1 MFRLLIF
8 FLIYQ
13 KLFSAEV
20 DLESLAEKHYWKK
33 LLHFENGKSLI
44 VNKNFFLSKTGNLKD
59 ELIATIKIF
68 NSNQEKTCQ
77 FPARYKWLS
86 QFLTFKYNLSKC
98 EEFQEFISN
107 NFKSISLVFASSRF
121 DNPATLF
128 GHIFFKLHSEKIDL
142 AFNYSAK
149 TPDNENNLLYIFN
162 GWTGKY
168 LGYFQ
173 VLPYSLKETEYKN
186 IEYRNLIEYKLN
198 LSADEVKLL
207 IYHIFE
213 IKNLSE
219 KYYFPNR
226 NCASELLKVLELAF
240 YKNRNLK
247 INNFIFPIDIIHILQ
262 QQKIISDIQIS
273 FSLMKDFFNL
283 YNQLNQNEKKILD
296 NILQEH
302 KFVFDELNKLQ
313 NKKSKKKVV
322 LTGILYYKILGF
334 SNKLKQRDNFT
345 YIKLVQLF
353 TKFNLSMPNTTK
365 KINFQPLNYRKSSFG
380 IGVDKYFYFK
390 YRFLYRNRND
400 LIDEIFQN
408 GSMEFL
414 NFKITLQNEKV
425 LLEKFILL
433 NIEAFPKS
441 NKFFRQTGK
450 KMEIGFKR
458 FLNQDY
464 FYTDIG
470 LGYNTNLNK
479 IGFLN
484 FIYGGIYFNNILQ
497 LKIGFHSEI
506 YYKTF
511 QKIFNLQFEL
521 EEFQNSFI
529 DIFRAEYLIKIG
541 NSNIKFYWKKIQ
553 DNYYSGI
560 FYNFFF

>member
-1 MFRLLIF
+1 M
-8 FLIYQ
+8 Q
-13 KLFSAEV
+13 
-20 DLESLAEKHYWKK
+20 
-33 LLHFENGKSLI
+33 
-44 VNKNFFLSKTGNLKD
+44 
-59 ELIATIKIF
+59 
-68 NSNQEKTCQ
+68 NQ
-77 FPARYKWLS
+77 
-86 QFLTFKYNLSKC
+86 
-98 EEFQEFISN
+98 
-107 NFKSISLVFASSRF
+107 
-121 DNPATLF
+121 
-128 GHIFFKLHSEKIDL
+128 
-142 AFNYSAK
+142 
-149 TPDNENNLLYIFN
+149 
-162 GWTGKY
+162 
-168 LGYFQ
+168 
-173 VLPYSLKETEYKN
+173 
-186 IEYRNLIEYKLN
+186 
-198 LSADEVKLL
+198 
-207 IYHIFE
+207 
-213 IKNLSE
+213 
-219 KYYFPNR
+219 
-226 NCASELLKVLELAF
+226 
-240 YKNRNLK
+240 
-247 INNFIFPIDIIHILQ
+247 
-262 QQKIISDIQIS
+262 
-273 FSLMKDFFNL
+273 
-283 YNQLNQNEKKILD
+283 
-296 NILQEH
+296 
-302 KFVFDELNKLQ
+302 
-313 NKKSKKKVV
+313 KSKKKIV

-353 TKFNLSMPNTTK
+353 TQFNLSMPNTTK

-458 FLNQDY
+458 FLNRDY

-541 NSNIKFYWKKIQ
+541 NSNIKFYWKKVQ